1 MKDTKKNQEMKVY
14 GRHACLKLFEKRPQD
29 IIRAYITQN
38 GVFEYKSMI
47 RYLVDKKLAYHVV
60 ETEEL
65 DNISKATHHEGIV
78 LLVKQKPLP
87 SVKDIMTKQG
97 RVLILALEEVEN
109 PHNLGAIMRSAAHFG
124 VTGIVYLAKVPV
136 ANSAAA
142 IRTSEGGSESV
153 PAVHVVGWSELF
165 DLAKTKKFKTF
176 STSSH
181 EGKSLFEVEFPEKTI
196 VFMGAEGKGL
206 SEKLLKKMDE
216 LISIPG
222 TGNVESLNV
231 SNATTAILTEWYR
244 QKS

>member
-1 MKDTKKNQEMKVY
+1 MKDMKKNQEMKVY

-29 IIRAYITQN
+29 IIRAYITQE
-38 GVFEYKSMI
+38 GVFEYKALI
-47 RYLVDKKLAYHVV
+47 RSLVDRKLAYHVV

-65 DNISKATHHEGIV
+65 DSISKATHHEGIV
-78 LLVKQKPLP
+78 LLVKQKPVP
-87 SVKDIMTKQG
+87 TVKELMSKEG

-124 VTGIVYLAKVPV
+124 VTGIIYLARVPV

-153 PAVHVVGWSELF
+153 PAIHVSEWGTVQ
-165 DLAKTKKFKTF
+165 DLAKNRKFKTF

-181 EGKSLFEVEFPEKTI
+181 EGKSLFDIQFPEKSI
-196 VFMGAEGKGL
+196 VFMGAEGKGM
-206 SEKLLKKMDE
+206 SEKLLKQMDE
-216 LISIPG
+216 LITIPG

-231 SNATTAILTEWYR
+231 SNATVAILTEWFR
-244 QKS
+244 QS